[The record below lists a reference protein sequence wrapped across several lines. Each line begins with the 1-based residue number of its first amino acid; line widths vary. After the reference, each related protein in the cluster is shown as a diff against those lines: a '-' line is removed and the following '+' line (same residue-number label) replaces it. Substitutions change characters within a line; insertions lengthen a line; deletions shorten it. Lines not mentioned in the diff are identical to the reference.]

1 LSADNDLLLDLLKK
15 MVAVPSMDGKEA
27 GVAKLVYEF
36 TTKIGMTA
44 HFEEVLP
51 ERSNVIATKQL
62 GSGGKTVVLNTHM
75 DVVPVGD
82 GWVSD
87 PFQLTVK
94 GNKAYGR
101 GACDA
106 KGPLVAMLMAIKRI
120 LKTPDSLNGKIIMTA
135 VVDEEDSSRGA
146 KKMIENLA
154 GDYGIVG
161 EPTNC
166 LIAPCHKGSI
176 RPVICIEGKTAH
188 ASLPHQ
194 GVNAIEGAGVFII
207 AMRKLIEKLT
217 EIKHPLLG
225 SPTATIT
232 KIAGGIKENIV
243 PDHCEMIIDRRMV
256 PGESEAEVV
265 AAFASICEEVNQQVP
280 GIRAYIKQLK
290 PTTGG
295 PSEISPDSEYAK
307 AALKISSKITG
318 HAPEPFGLTCGCDM
332 THLMKIGIPTV
343 VVGPGSLDQ
352 AHQANE
358 FIEIVQLEKAV
369 QIYEGIIR
377 HCLSK

>member
-1 LSADNDLLLDLLKK
+1 MNTNNKLMLDLLQK
-15 MVAVPSMDGKEA
+15 MVAIPSMDGKEA
-27 GVAKLVYEF
+27 GVAQLVYEF
-36 TTKIGMTA
+36 TRQIGMSA

-51 ERSNVIATKQL
+51 ERSNVIATSRL

-82 GWVSD
+82 GWLTD
-87 PFQLTVK
+87 PFQLTLK
-94 GNKAYGR
+94 DNKAYGR

-106 KGPLVAMLMAIKRI
+106 KGPLVAMLMAIRRV
-120 LKTPDSLNGKIIMTA
+120 LQAPEGLEGKIIMTA
-135 VVDEEDSSRGA
+135 VVDEEDFSRGA
-146 KKMIENLA
+146 RTMIKKLA

-166 LIAPCHKGSI
+166 RIAPCHKGSI

-194 GVNAIEGAGVFII
+194 GINAIEGAGAFIV
-207 AMRKLIEKLT
+207 AMRTLT
-217 EIKHPLLG
+217 ESLSGIKHPLLG
-225 SPTATIT
+225 SPTAAIT

-256 PGESEAEVV
+256 PGETESEVV
-265 AAFASICEEVNQQVP
+265 AMFESLCEEVTKQVP
-280 GIRAYIKQLK
+280 GVKAYIKELK

-295 PSEISPDSEYAK
+295 PSEVPADSEYVK
-307 AALKISSKITG
+307 AALKISSQITG
-318 HAPEPFGLTCGCDM
+318 QPPKPFGLTCGCDM

-358 FIEIVQLEKAV
+358 FVEIVQLEKAV
-369 QIYEGIIR
+369 QIYEGMIR
-377 HCLSK
+377 HCLRK